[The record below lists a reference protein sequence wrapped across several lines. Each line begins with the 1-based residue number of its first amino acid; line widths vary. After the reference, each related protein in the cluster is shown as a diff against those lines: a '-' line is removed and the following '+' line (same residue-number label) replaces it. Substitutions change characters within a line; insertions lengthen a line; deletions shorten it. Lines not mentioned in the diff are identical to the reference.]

1 MYSYSYQRPAVAV
14 DAVILRYNP
23 SVPRMEILL
32 IQRAKAPFEGRW
44 ALPGGHV
51 EPNEALDVA
60 VARELAE
67 ETGVTEASL
76 TQVGTFGDPG
86 RDPRGWYIS
95 VAYMAVVSTHTKAVA
110 ADDAR
115 AVAWFPLDELPELAF
130 DHAKIIARA
139 REQLR

>member
-1 MYSYSYQRPAVAV
+1 MYSYSHQRPAVAV
-14 DAVILRYNP
+14 DAVILRHNP
-23 SVPRMEILL
+23 AARRMELLL

-51 EPNEALDVA
+51 EPHEALDVA
-60 VARELAE
+60 AARELAE
-67 ETGVTEASL
+67 ETGVTGVSL
-76 TQVGTFGDPG
+76 SQVGTFGDPG

-95 VAYMAVVSTHTKAVA
+95 VAYMAIVPNDTEAVA

-115 AVAWFPLDELPELAF
+115 AAAWFPLDELPELAF